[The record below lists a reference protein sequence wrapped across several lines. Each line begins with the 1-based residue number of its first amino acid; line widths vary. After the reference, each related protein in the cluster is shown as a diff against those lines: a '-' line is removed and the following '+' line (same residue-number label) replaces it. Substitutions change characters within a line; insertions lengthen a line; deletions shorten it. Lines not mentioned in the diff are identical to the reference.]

1 MSTMRA
7 LVVVEPGRVE
17 LREVPMPRPGPYQ
30 ALAKIEACSFCSST
44 DVKIAAGELPF
55 VNQYPCI
62 IGHEALGRVIEP
74 GPKARYLTEG
84 LRLLRATCAYPGTM
98 LGEYYSGW
106 GGMAEYGLVTDLRA
120 MVEDLQIRADQLPAV
135 EQMHQPVPPEMSAPD
150 GTMLITLK
158 ETLSSL
164 QDMGMRPGA
173 RVLVVGDGAVGLAF
187 AYWAKVMGA
196 SKAVVAGHHEAR
208 LAQGRKLGLDAA
220 VNSSGKTLG
229 EAVASDPA
237 AAGPFDFVIDAV
249 GHHKIV
255 EEGIPLLAAWGTLA
269 VYGTSTHLKATV
281 DVMAIPVGARL
292 LRAST
297 DEPRVHTQVLEACR
311 MGLIRPSDF
320 YSHVLP
326 LERAAEGLELLRRRD
341 ALKVVVVMD

>member
-1 MSTMRA
+1 
-7 LVVVEPGRVE
+7 
-17 LREVPMPRPGPYQ
+17 
-30 ALAKIEACSFCSST
+30 
-44 DVKIAAGELPF
+44 
-55 VNQYPCI
+55 
-62 IGHEALGRVIEP
+62 
-74 GPKARYLTEG
+74 
-84 LRLLRATCAYPGTM
+84 
-98 LGEYYSGW
+98 
-106 GGMAEYGLVTDLRA
+106 
-120 MVEDLQIRADQLPAV
+120 
-135 EQMHQPVPPEMSAPD
+135 
-150 GTMLITLK
+150 TMLITLK

-164 QDMGMRPGA
+164 QDAGMRPGA

-196 SKAVVAGHHEAR
+196 SKAVVAGHHENR
-208 LAQGRKLGLDAA
+208 LAHARKLGLDAA
-220 VNSSGKTLG
+220 VSSSGRTLS

-237 AAGPFDFVIDAV
+237 AAGPFDLIIDAV

-269 VYGTSTHLKATV
+269 VYGTSTHLTATV

-311 MGLIRPSDF
+311 LGLICPSDF

-326 LERAAEGLELLRRRD
+326 LEQAADGLELLRRRE
-341 ALKVVVVMD
+341 ALKVVVVMG